1 MTTLQCHTSFRFFR
15 GPFSQLSDD
24 AQPGLPGYTGAHG
37 HTHTHELT
45 NKRWTTPAHPPPS
58 NPGRS
63 QKQFQRRS
71 MSRLNM
77 YLIKY
82 VFTGRPKRKKR
93 RRKKCDQIARALA
106 ASRTAYRE
114 AQARPDQI
122 DEKKRSLGDFLAP
135 FQPAGPQAPNNRKRK
150 KD

>member
-1 MTTLQCHTSFRFFR
+1 
-15 GPFSQLSDD
+15 
-24 AQPGLPGYTGAHG
+24 
-37 HTHTHELT
+37 
-45 NKRWTTPAHPPPS
+45 
-58 NPGRS
+58 
-63 QKQFQRRS
+63 

-93 RRKKCDQIARALA
+93 RRKCDQIARALA

-122 DEKKRSLGDFLAP
+122 DEKNRSLGDFLAP
-135 FQPAGPQAPNNRKRK
+135 FQPAGPQAPKNRKK
-150 KD
+150 KKRLKISPLSTEKAINKKS